1 MLLSNLYSLP
11 GEEKVDILIED
22 KEISSVSRHTDSLSS
37 VPNSIHIRFEDAIVF
52 PGLIN
57 SHDHLDYN
65 SFPQLG
71 NKVYKNYVEW
81 GEDIHKQNKDV
92 INKVLKIPKE
102 LSIQWGIYKN
112 LLNGITT
119 VVNHGPKLQVDN
131 NLITVWQQ
139 CHTLHSVQLERKWKI
154 KLNRPFIKKQT
165 FAVHIGEGTDSIA
178 EKEIDELIKWNLF
191 KRELIGIHA
200 IAMNGRQAAKFKAI
214 VWCPDSNY
222 FLIGKTAVINELKHK
237 TEILFG
243 ADSTLSAKW
252 NLWDHLRLARQEK
265 MIGDNELFDALTANA
280 ANIWGMSSCGSIV
293 KNNSADV
300 VIARREKGLNG
311 MDSFFAV
318 NPEDIL
324 LVMHKGQ
331 IVLLDDE
338 IRTQLLNGGIPLND
352 FHKITINGIGK
363 YVLGNL
369 PELIKAIR
377 EYYPE
382 ANFPVT
388 C

>member
-1 MLLSNLYSLP
+1 MQLSNLSP
-11 GEEKVDILIED
+11 IPSGEKVDILIED
-22 KEISSVSRHTDSLSS
+22 GEISSVSKHWDSLSDVS
-37 VPNSIHIRFEDAIVF
+37 NSIQIKFEDAIVF

-71 NKVYKNYVEW
+71 NKVYNNYVKW

-102 LSIQWGIYKN
+102 LRVKWGIYKN

-131 NLITVWQQ
+131 DLITVWQE
-139 CHTLHSVQLERKWKI
+139 CHTLHSVQLEKKWKI
-154 KLNRPFIKKQT
+154 KLNLPFVKRQA
-165 FAVHIGEGTDSIA
+165 FAVHIGEGTDASA
-178 EKEIDELIKWNLF
+178 DKEIDELITWNLF
-191 KRELIGIHA
+191 NRELIGIHA
-200 IAMNGRQAAKFKAI
+200 IAMNEKQAEKFKAI

-222 FLIGKTAVINELKHK
+222 FLIGKTAAISKLKHK
-237 TEILFG
+237 TKILFG
-243 ADSTLSAKW
+243 TDSTVSSNW
-252 NLWDHLRLARQEK
+252 NLWEHLRLARQEK
-265 MIGDNELFDALTANA
+265 MVDDVELFNMLTNVA
-280 ANIWGMSSCGSIV
+280 
-293 KNNSADV
+293 ADV
-300 VIARREKGLNG
+300 WGITGCGALIKDSVADIVVAKNKKGISG
-311 MDSFFAV
+311 MDSFFAL

-324 LVMHKGQ
+324 MVVHNGQ
-331 IVLLDDE
+331 ILLFDEEVLP
-338 IRTQLLNGGIPLND
+338 QLSNSGMALNA
-352 FHKITINGIGK
+352 FHKIAIKGISK
-363 YVLGNL
+363 YVIGNL
-369 PELIKAIR
+369 PELIKSIK

>member
-11 GEEKVDILIED
+11 GWEKVNILIEEE
-22 KEISSVSRHTDSLSS
+22 KISSVSKHTDSLPGVSNS
-37 VPNSIHIRFEDAIVF
+37 VDIKFEDAIVF

-71 NKVYKNYVEW
+71 NKVYNDYVEW
-81 GEDIHKQNKDV
+81 GVDIHKQNKDV
-92 INKVLKIPKE
+92 INKVLKIPRE
-102 LSIQWGIYKN
+102 LRIQWGIYKN

-119 VVNHGPKLQVDN
+119 VVNHGPKLQVN
-131 NLITVWQQ
+131 NDLITVWQE
-139 CHTLHSVQLERKWKI
+139 CHTLHSVQLEKKWKI
-154 KLNRPFIKKQT
+154 KLNLPFIKKQV
-165 FAVHIGEGTDSIA
+165 FAVHAGEGTDAWA

-200 IAMNGRQAAKFKAI
+200 IAMNKKQAEKFKAI

-222 FLIGKTAVINELKHK
+222 FLIGKTAAINELKNK
-237 TEILFG
+237 TKILFG
-243 ADSTLSAKW
+243 TDSALSAKW
-252 NLWDHLRLARQEK
+252 NLWEHLRLARQEK

-280 ANIWGMSSCGSIV
+280 ANIWGMSGCGSIV

-300 VIARREKGLNG
+300 VIARRKKGLNG
-311 MDSFFAV
+311 MDSFFAL
-318 NPEDIL
+318 NTEDIL
-324 LVMHKGQ
+324 MVMHKGQ
-331 IVLLDDE
+331 IVLFDDE
-338 IRTQLLNGGIPLND
+338 ILSQLSNVGILLDD
-352 FHKITINGIGK
+352 FHKIAINGIGK

-382 ANFPVT
+382 VTFPVT